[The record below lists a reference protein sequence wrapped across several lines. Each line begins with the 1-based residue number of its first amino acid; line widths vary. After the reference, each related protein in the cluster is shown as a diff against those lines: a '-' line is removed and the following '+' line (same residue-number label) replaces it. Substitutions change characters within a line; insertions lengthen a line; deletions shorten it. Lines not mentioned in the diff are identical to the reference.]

1 RPMVDYPVPDD
12 NLDGITREELTRAR
26 IAKHKEI
33 LTPEV
38 QAPAAQRLMDENF
51 ANIHADLAAIRDELS
66 RVAEILKERHDE
78 PIENPAPSS
87 RDASRGAREEQPR
100 NPEESRE
107 GVRGGGQEGRRPTE

>member
-1 RPMVDYPVPDD
+1 MVDYPVPDD

-38 QAPAAQRLMDENF
+38 QAPAAQRRMDENF

-66 RVAEILKERHDE
+66 RVAEILKERCHE
-78 PIENPAPSS
+78 PVENAE
-87 RDASRGAREEQPR
+87 ASEDHARRGPQQELRE
-100 NPEESRE
+100 
-107 GVRGGGQEGRRPTE
+107 